1 VGRMTGADRLKRTID
16 ACRRAGLPVIEAKQC
31 TCTLRGR
38 LVVLDGP
45 DGLRVL
51 WPTTAAAACTIR
63 ETAKDLRLRVDHGRA
78 GRDRWPHGRRGLSER
93 QAPNERSD
101 H

>member
-1 VGRMTGADRLKRTID
+1 MTSADQLKRTID

-31 TCTLRGR
+31 TCSLRGR

-51 WPTTAAAACTIR
+51 WPYDGRCLVHAPRDR
-63 ETAKDLRLRVDHGRA
+63 EGPMPTGRA
-78 GRDRWPHGRRGLSER
+78 RQGRSRSPAAPEAWAER
-93 QAPNERSD
+93 KAGAR
-101 H
+101 

>member
-1 VGRMTGADRLKRTID
+1 MTGTDPVTRAID

-31 TCTLRGR
+31 TCGLRGR

-51 WPTTAAAACTIR
+51 GPYDGRCLVHGPRDREAPPACQATAAEPIP
-63 ETAKDLRLRVDHGRA
+63 LA
-78 GRDRWPHGRRGLSER
+78 GRTGRVG
-93 QAPNERSD
+93 
-101 H
+101 

>member
-1 VGRMTGADRLKRTID
+1 MTGADRLKQTID

-51 WPTTAAAACTIR
+51 WPYDGRCLVHDPRDR
-63 ETAKDLRLRVDHGRA
+63 EGPAPAGRPRA
-78 GRDRWPHGRRGLSER
+78 GRSRPLAAREAWAER
-93 QAPNERSD
+93 KAGTQ
-101 H
+101 